1 MLWLI
6 GIVVAIGLPVCAI
19 LGAVAFTRSRH
30 LEDQLRRVSND
41 LDLLRIQFEHVR
53 RQQEQPPRAESTET
67 DEVSSEPPVPEPE
80 PVADQSEAPM
90 PEPEAAPAA
99 AMAAVAVDRS
109 ASIEESLTS
118 KWLVWLGGIT
128 IALGGGF
135 LVKFSIDQGLLGPG
149 PRTLI
154 GLAVGALLIA
164 GGEWLRRRPR
174 ERQWAAIKPSY
185 IPAALT
191 AGGLFTLF
199 ANIFAA
205 YGLYGFLSP
214 LVAFVGLTLV
224 AALAFGLSLLQGPF
238 IAALAIVGGYSIPIL
253 VSTGSADVLAL
264 FGFLLLLQ
272 VAALAILRYMAWWWL
287 GWLTLAGAVA
297 WTLLWLI
304 DPYAHG
310 DAPVQAA
317 YLLLTSALFIFARY
331 RTPDDAY
338 DVTPSWSSLAGL
350 PTAIKQAWV
359 AALLVAL
366 LTFVLIRVDGY
377 GTPVLIVLGL
387 LTLLWLVVGRRE
399 AVFDILPAVGLALV
413 AATLALWHLPSI
425 VSLRGPMFQ
434 FDGESYGHLIGP
446 VVPPELTTFVAT
458 SIVFATLLAVGCFIA
473 LWGARRPGLW
483 AGVSTTAPL
492 VLLIIAY
499 GRIAWFE
506 VDFAWAAISLGVGV
520 INLAAAYRVAR
531 YRGHHGMDAALGAY
545 AVGVVGAVALATTIV
560 LEEAW
565 LTVALAMQ
573 LSAIAWINDKLK
585 VDGLRHVAVVLGGA
599 VLTRLAFN
607 YAIVDYRDAGLPI
620 LNWILYGYGIP
631 AVAFYLAA
639 RLFRRQRDDHLVVLL
654 EAGAL
659 AFATLLVSLQ
669 LRHLM
674 TGGDIIGDYRFTEM
688 ALQSIAWLAIGYAL
702 YVAQG
707 RQDRLVS
714 RWGWRILTGLGTLQV
729 FAGQVLLFNPLF
741 RWGEPVGDWPVV
753 NLLLLAYG
761 APALLAG
768 LFARQA
774 GLRGQGR
781 LATAA
786 GVAVLV
792 LLFVELS
799 LEIRRGF
806 HGPVLYGGFVSD
818 PEWYAYSA
826 GWLVYAGVLL
836 VLGIWRG
843 SAALRYASLAIV
855 MLTVAKVFLIDMS
868 ELTGIL
874 RALSFMGLG
883 LTLVGVGWLY
893 RRFVFPPTPPAPTA
907 GASAPASD

>member
-6 GIVVAIGLPVCAI
+6 GIVVAIGLPICAI
-19 LGAVAFTRSRH
+19 LGAVAFTRSRR

-41 LDLLRIQFEHVR
+41 LDLLRMQLEHLG
-53 RQQEQPPRAESTET
+53 RQQDQPPPAESAGTEGVT
-67 DEVSSEPPVPEPE
+67 PGPE
-80 PVADQSEAPM
+80 PVAEQPEAPM
-90 PEPEAAPAA
+90 PEPETAPAMTA
-99 AMAAVAVDRS
+99 AAVDRS

-154 GLAVGALLIA
+154 GLSVGVLLIA

-199 ANIFAA
+199 ADIFAA
-205 YGLYGFLSP
+205 YGLYGFISP

-253 VSTGSADVLAL
+253 VSTGSADVMAL
-264 FGFLLLLQ
+264 FGYLLLLQ
-272 VAALAILRYMAWWWL
+272 IAALAVLRYMGWWWL
-287 GWLTLAGAVA
+287 GWLTLAGAAV

-304 DPYAHG
+304 DPYSQE

-317 YLLLTSALFIFARY
+317 YLLLTSALFVFARY
-331 RTPDDAY
+331 RTPEDAY
-338 DVTPSWSSLAGL
+338 DVTLSWSALVSL

-359 AALLVAL
+359 TAL
-366 LTFVLIRVDGY
+366 LTALLIFALIRVDGY

-399 AVFDILPAVGLALV
+399 AVFDILPAVGLAVV
-413 AATLALWHLPSI
+413 ATTLALWHLPSI
-425 VSLRGPMFQ
+425 VSPRGPMFQ

-446 VVPPELTTFVAT
+446 IVPPELTTFVVT
-458 SIVFATLLAVGCFIA
+458 SIVFATLLAVGCFVA

-483 AGVSTTAPL
+483 AGVSTAAAL
-492 VLLIIAY
+492 VPLIIAY
-499 GRIAWFE
+499 GRIARFE
-506 VDFAWAAISLGVGV
+506 VDFAWATISLGVGV
-520 INLAAAYRVAR
+520 ISLAAAYRVAR
-531 YRGHHGMDAALGAY
+531 YRGHHGMDAGLGAY
-545 AVGVVGAVALATTIV
+545 AVGVVGAVALATTIA

-565 LTVALAMQ
+565 LTVALALQ
-573 LSAIAWINDKLK
+573 LPAIAWINDRLK

-607 YAIVDYRDAGLPI
+607 HAIIDYRDAGLPI

-631 AVAFYLAA
+631 ALAFYLAA
-639 RLFRRQRDDHLVVLL
+639 RLFRRQRDDHLVVLM

-674 TGGDIIGDYRFTEM
+674 TGGDLVGDYRFTEM

-702 YVAQG
+702 YVTQG

-729 FAGQVLLFNPLF
+729 LGGQVLLFNPLF
-741 RWGEPVGDWPVV
+741 RWGESVGDWPVV

-761 APALLAG
+761 VPALIAG

-781 LATAA
+781 LAAAA
-786 GVAVLV
+786 GIAVLA

-799 LEIRRGF
+799 LEIRRAF
-806 HGPVLYGGFVSD
+806 HGPVLYGGVVSD

-826 GWLVYAGVLL
+826 GWLLYAGALL
-836 VLGIWRG
+836 ALGIWRS

-874 RALSFMGLG
+874 RAVSFMGLG

-893 RRFVFPPTPPAPTA
+893 RRFVFPPAAPAQAA
-907 GASAPASD
+907 GAEATGSD